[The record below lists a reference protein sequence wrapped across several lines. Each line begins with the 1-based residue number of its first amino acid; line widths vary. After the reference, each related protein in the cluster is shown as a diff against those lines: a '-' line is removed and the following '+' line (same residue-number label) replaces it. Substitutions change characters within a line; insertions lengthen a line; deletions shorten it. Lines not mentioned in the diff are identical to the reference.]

1 MVPETPTVT
10 RILFPEVI
18 SLRFSDVP
26 EFLAVQE
33 VPFDEV
39 RIVPELPTETYD
51 LVVLE
56 LSEVVVSSSAVEF
69 TINDVIVRVL
79 LILPEESV
87 TVIVQFE

>member
-26 EFLAVQE
+26 EFLAVQD

>member
-1 MVPETPTVT
+1 MVPQTPTDT
-10 RILFPEVI
+10 MIMFPEVI
-18 SLRFSDVP
+18 SLRFSDLP

-39 RIVPELPTETYD
+39 RIVPKLPTETYD

-56 LSEVVVSSSAVEF
+56 LSEVVVSSSAVES
-69 TINDVIVRVL
+69 TINDVIVSVL